1 MSPIVRAVSSGLTPR
16 RTNLMVALS
25 LIIGFL
31 VLLGATAAGSQTVQ
45 DCTITGTVY
54 LPTGDAVA
62 GATAKLTGPTIVAG
76 ERVVESGYAGRF
88 VFLGVP
94 LGTYSVT
101 VSMDG
106 FTTFV
111 QENIVLTTGDTV
123 DIKAP
128 LEIAA
133 IERTV
138 VVTTE
143 LPVVD
148 TRSSTIDTTFTE
160 ELLEKL
166 PTNRDVFYDLQLSA
180 AGMAGIGAAESVL
193 PSVSAYGGASSDNI
207 FLVNGV
213 NTTDPRG
220 AAWGSLVQV
229 NYNNVQEVKV
239 LSLGSKAE
247 YGSFSGAAVDVITKS
262 GSNEFHGDLFFYTQ
276 VGSADHY
283 EPCTNCFGAGW
294 LWAPED
300 AELAAESLELR
311 EANATLGGPIFRD
324 KLWFHAGFV
333 RRTGRMNLPNR
344 TPVFGWDADLFDLKL
359 TTELG
364 RSHRAWLAYHH
375 EDTDILNHTWGNWD
389 ETMAFHND
397 RPNDTW
403 SAQYQW
409 VVTDRSIF
417 GFRYLGFE
425 TNDQVSVNEEV
436 GHPGFV
442 NWYKWVGS
450 EPIGVGGEFPFVE
463 ALKSQR
469 STLQADFSHYAEDFL
484 GSHDL
489 KFGVQ
494 YTRAEGNHQNGYF
507 HGYANFAYPYPWD
520 RGPAEDWWFNCPYE
534 GCFGTDESP
543 VFPMYNNKTYINP
556 WLTVRQSESTGAF
569 VDDTWVLSDR
579 VTLNLGLRYDR
590 MTARYG
596 EGAVY
601 EVPETPSGI
610 NHPTLLRT
618 RDGTG
623 NLFEFN
629 TWSPRLGFVWTLT
642 GDGKT
647 ALRSNI
653 GRYYAPMGL
662 ANLGRM
668 GPDMD
673 YFYIE
678 RWMYLLPMSE
688 VDTNGNGFIDEREL
702 AGATRMLGGRSP
714 DWLMGSQI
722 LDNSDTDLAVSADTT
737 SPYTDQ
743 FHISV
748 ERQLG
753 RDTSLELGYIY
764 KNTRDL
770 LVLQPYNRATG
781 EYWEWEPVPF
791 TTWTG
796 METALWQVVLEDYD
810 GDGDVDFDDAIFV
823 ADNSVF
829 QTVNADDFANLAG
842 QSADRTYHGLQL
854 TFLKRYSNRWQMLAS
869 LNWSSSDG
877 FAPRVASQ
885 DWFIDGPVV
894 MSAPIGTSPNHFV
907 NNTEGPLPMTP
918 EWLFKVAGSY
928 TIPVIET
935 EFALR
940 LRHNS
945 GRAIVPTQ
953 GFQPYQWWMGDF
965 DGCPDEETCLVSP
978 GWWPEIVADDPNDP
992 DWLPATTII
1001 DLTLSKGFSLGK
1013 IGSLWAGFTV
1023 LNATNEKVANGVYS
1037 GEGHYGRV
1045 TGVVMSRRYHLGLK
1059 FTF

>member
-1 MSPIVRAVSSGLTPR
+1 MGNRCCGPTRAFAPNAGVVLCLTIC
-16 RTNLMVALS
+16 TAM
-25 LIIGFL
+25 
-31 VLLGATAAGSQTVQ
+31 LLGVTASRAQTVP

-62 GATAKLTGPTIVAG
+62 GASARLTGDSIVAG
-76 ERVVESGYAGRF
+76 KRVVESGYAGKF
-88 VFLGVP
+88 VFLSVP
-94 LGTYSVT
+94 PGTYSVT
-101 VSMDG
+101 VSMEG
-106 FTTFV
+106 FTTFL
-111 QENIVLTTGDTV
+111 QENVVLTAGDTV
-123 DIKAP
+123 DIRAP

-133 IERTV
+133 IEGSV
-138 VVTTE
+138 VVSSE
-143 LPVVD
+143 LPLVD
-148 TRSSTIDTTFTE
+148 TRSSNIDTTFTE

-166 PTNRDVFYDLQLSA
+166 PTNRDVFYDLPLSA
-180 AGMAGIGAAESVL
+180 AGMASIGAAESIL

-239 LSLGSKAE
+239 LSLGAKAE

-262 GSNEFHGDLFFYTQ
+262 GSNEFHGDLAYYGQ
-276 VGSADHY
+276 VGSSDPY
-283 EPCTNCFGAGW
+283 EPCANCFGADW

-300 AELAAESLELR
+300 ADLALVSVENWQAS
-311 EANATLGGPIFRD
+311 ASLGGPIVRD

-333 RRTGRMNLPNR
+333 RQMARTKRPNR
-344 TPVFGWDADLFDLKL
+344 NVTYGWDADLFDLKL

-375 EDTDILNHTWGNWD
+375 EDIGMGNMTWASWD
-389 ETMAFHND
+389 ESMVYHNE

-409 VVTDRSIF
+409 VVTDRNIF

-425 TNDQVSVNEEV
+425 TKDQVGVDEV
-436 GHPGFV
+436 FGHPGFI
-442 NWYKWVGS
+442 NWWKWTRDG
-450 EPIGVGGEFPFVE
+450 PIGVSGEFPYVE
-463 ALKSQR
+463 AWESQR
-469 STLQADFSHYAEDFL
+469 ATLQADFTHYAEDFL

-494 YTRAEGNHQNGYF
+494 YTQAESNRQRGYF

-520 RGPAEDWWFNCPYE
+520 RGPAEDWWFNCPDE
-534 GCFGTDESP
+534 WCFGTDEDP
-543 VFPMYNNKTYINP
+543 VFPMYNDKTYVNP
-556 WLTVRQSESTGAF
+556 WLTARHSDSTGAF
-569 VDDTWVLSDR
+569 VDDTWVVSDR

-601 EVPETPSGI
+601 EMPETPADI
-610 NHPTLLRT
+610 IHPTLLRT
-618 RDGTG
+618 RQGTD

-629 TWSPRLGFVWTLT
+629 TWSPRIGVVWTLT
-642 GDGKT
+642 NDGKT

-662 ANLGRM
+662 ENLGSI

-673 YFYIE
+673 DTYIE

-688 VDTNGNGFIDEREL
+688 VDTNGNGIVDGDEL
-702 AGATRMLGGRSP
+702 AGATRMLAGRSP
-714 DWLMGSQI
+714 DWLGATRVV
-722 LDNSDTDLAVSADTT
+722 DNSETGLAVSADTT

-753 RDTSLELGYIY
+753 RNASLELGYIY

-791 TTWTG
+791 TTWTE
-796 METALWQVVLEDYD
+796 METTAWQVALEDYD
-810 GDGDVDFDDAIFV
+810 GDGDVDWDDAVFV
-823 ADNSVF
+823 MDNSVF
-829 QTVNADDFANLAG
+829 QTVNADDYAGLAG

-877 FAPRVASQ
+877 FAPRMVSQ
-885 DWFIDGPVV
+885 DWFVDGPIA
-894 MSAPIGTSPNHFV
+894 MTRPSGTSLNHFV

-918 EWLFKVAGSY
+918 EWLFKVAAIY
-928 TIPVIET
+928 MIPVIET
-935 EFALR
+935 DFGLR

-945 GRAIVPTQ
+945 GRAIVPTE
-953 GFQPYQWWMGDF
+953 GFEPYQWWMGGF
-965 DGCPDEETCLVSP
+965 DGCFPDETCLLTP
-978 GWWPEIVADDPNDP
+978 TWWPSIVTGDPNEP

-1001 DLTLSKGFSLGK
+1001 DLNLAKNFSLGK
-1013 IGSLWAGFTV
+1013 VGSLYLSFNV
-1023 LNATNEKVANGVYS
+1023 LNATNEIVANGVES
-1037 GEGHYGRV
+1037 EGEDYGEV
-1045 TGVVMSRRYHLGLK
+1045 TGVVLPRRYRLDLK
-1059 FTF
+1059 FSF